1 MAIPEYSF
9 YNIVD
14 GERRPRATAAAGDG
28 PLPSPETH
36 HSVDPRNE
44 EQLWPCPIATTQ
56 DLEDAITAA
65 NVAFP
70 SWAQATLV
78 ERQKL
83 LVRIAEQIKAHEEE
97 LTDILRRETGK
108 SKIVAAVEITNT
120 IDQTMYYS
128 TIGLEDEV
136 QYEDDDVRI
145 LATHPPLGVVG
156 AICPWNFPLILCNLK
171 VISALLTGNCVI
183 VKPSPFTPYTVLRW
197 IELCIELLP
206 KGVLQ
211 AVNGGADL
219 GALMTQHVGIH
230 KISFTGTIA
239 TGKRVMASCAQT
251 LKKVTLEL
259 AGNDAAIVFADV
271 ADEPGRL
278 DAVVAQTV
286 SGAFFNAGQMC
297 VATKRVYVHASI
309 YDEFLARFVAETNK
323 NYASA
328 VPAVDATDEARL
340 GDDTIPTVFGPV
352 SNKMQYDIV
361 RKILD
366 DAKTSAG
373 GGRIVA
379 GGSELGGKGFWIQPT
394 VVAEP
399 AEDSLLVR
407 EEQFGPIIPVLKW
420 TTEDEVVARAN
431 LANAGLG
438 ATVYSA
444 DLAKARRMADRL
456 EAGSVWINQSEKPN
470 VRAWFAGFKDSGFG
484 GEMGKQGLLSY
495 AYTKSIHIQ
504 KDPKDKKEGQGSAA
518 STSSAAPAAKKAPE
532 TKPATTSS
540 NPFAALFS
548 CFTGK

>member
-1 MAIPEYSF
+1 MTIPEYSF
-9 YNIVD
+9 FNIVD
-14 GERRPRATAAAGDG
+14 GARRPAAATTDG
-28 PLPSPETH
+28 AAQTH

-44 EQLWPCPIATTQ
+44 EELWPCPIATTQ
-56 DLEDAITAA
+56 DLDDAIASANAA
-65 NVAFP
+65 FS
-70 SWAQATLV
+70 SWSQTTLA

-83 LVRIAEQIKAHEEE
+83 LVRIADQIKAHEDE

-128 TIGLEDEV
+128 TTGLEDEV
-136 QYEDDDVRI
+136 QYEDDDVQI

-171 VISALLTGNCVI
+171 VISALITGNCVI

-206 KGVLQ
+206 RGVLQ

-219 GALMTQHVGIH
+219 GARMTQHAGIH

-278 DAVVAQTV
+278 DTVVAQTV
-286 SGAFFNAGQMC
+286 GGAFFNAGQMC

-309 YDEFLARFVAETNK
+309 YDAFLAKFVAETNK
-323 NYASA
+323 NYAPA
-328 VPAVDATDEARL
+328 VPAADATDDARR
-340 GDDTIPTVFGPV
+340 GDDSVPTVFGPV

-361 RKILD
+361 RSILE
-366 DAKTSAG
+366 DAKADTG
-373 GGRIVA
+373 GGKIVA
-379 GGSELGGKGFWIQPT
+379 GGEVLAGNGFWIQPT

-399 AEDSLLVR
+399 ADDSLLVR

-420 TTEDEVVARAN
+420 TTDDEVVARAN

-438 ATVYSA
+438 ASVYST
-444 DLAKARRMADRL
+444 DVAKARRLADRL
-456 EAGSVWINQSEKPN
+456 EAGSVWINASEQPN
-470 VRAWFAGFKDSGFG
+470 VRAWFGGFKDSGFG
-484 GEMGKQGLLSY
+484 GEMGRQGLLSY
-495 AYTKSIHIQ
+495 AYTKSIHI
-504 KDPKDKKEGQGSAA
+504 PKDKKAASSA
-518 STSSAAPAAKKAPE
+518 STSEAKEATVARPA
-532 TKPATTSS
+532 TKPGTAS
-540 NPFAALFS
+540 NPFSALFS
-548 CFTGK
+548 CFK

>member
-1 MAIPEYSF
+1 
-9 YNIVD
+9 
-14 GERRPRATAAAGDG
+14 
-28 PLPSPETH
+28 
-36 HSVDPRNE
+36 
-44 EQLWPCPIATTQ
+44 
-56 DLEDAITAA
+56 
-65 NVAFP
+65 
-70 SWAQATLV
+70 
-78 ERQKL
+78 
-83 LVRIAEQIKAHEEE
+83 
-97 LTDILRRETGK
+97 
-108 SKIVAAVEITNT
+108 
-120 IDQTMYYS
+120 MYYA
-128 TIGLEDEV
+128 TIGLQDEV
-136 QYEDDDVRI
+136 QYEDDDTKI

-171 VISALLTGNCVI
+171 VISSLLTGNCVI

-286 SGAFFNAGQMC
+286 GGAFFNAGQMC

-309 YDEFLARFVAETNK
+309 YDEFLAKFVAETNK
-323 NYASA
+323 NYLPA
-328 VPAVDATDEARL
+328 VPAADATDEARL
-340 GDDTIPTVFGPV
+340 GDDNLPTVFGPV

-361 RKILD
+361 KNILE
-366 DAKTSAG
+366 DAQTSGSG
-373 GGRIVA
+373 GKVVA
-379 GGSELGGKGFWIQPT
+379 GGKTLAGKGFWIEPT

-399 AEDSLLVR
+399 NEDSLLVR

-420 TTEDEVVARAN
+420 TTDDEVVARAN

-438 ATVYSA
+438 ATVYST

-456 EAGSVWINQSEKPN
+456 EAGSVWINSSEKPN
-470 VRAWFAGFKDSGFG
+470 VRAFFAGFKNSGFG

-495 AYTKSIHIQ
+495 AYTKSIHI
-504 KDPKDKKEGQGSAA
+504 PKDKKAASAA
-518 STSSAAPAAKKAPE
+518 STSSATPAAKKEAPA
-532 TKPATTSS
+532 KANTTS
-540 NPFAALFS
+540 NPFSALFS
-548 CFTGK
+548 CFK

>member
-1 MAIPEYSF
+1 
-9 YNIVD
+9 
-14 GERRPRATAAAGDG
+14 
-28 PLPSPETH
+28 
-36 HSVDPRNE
+36 
-44 EQLWPCPIATTQ
+44 
-56 DLEDAITAA
+56 
-65 NVAFP
+65 
-70 SWAQATLV
+70 
-78 ERQKL
+78 
-83 LVRIAEQIKAHEEE
+83 
-97 LTDILRRETGK
+97 
-108 SKIVAAVEITNT
+108 
-120 IDQTMYYS
+120 MYYS

-171 VISALLTGNCVI
+171 VISSLLTGNCVI

-211 AVNGGADL
+211 AVNGGADV

-286 SGAFFNAGQMC
+286 GGAFFNAGQMC

-309 YDEFLARFVAETNK
+309 YDEFLAKFVAETNK
-323 NYASA
+323 NYAPA
-328 VPAVDATDEARL
+328 VPAADATAEARL
-340 GDDTIPTVFGPV
+340 GDDSLPTVFGPV

-361 RKILD
+361 RNILE
-366 DAKTSAG
+366 DAQKNG
-373 GGRIVA
+373 GGKVVA
-379 GGSELGGKGFWIQPT
+379 GGNLLAGKGFWIQPT

-420 TTEDEVVARAN
+420 TTDDEVVARAN

-438 ATVYSA
+438 ATVYST

-456 EAGSVWINQSEKPN
+456 EAGSVWINSSEKPN

-495 AYTKSIHIQ
+495 AYTKSIHI
-504 KDPKDKKEGQGSAA
+504 PKDKKAASAA
-518 STSSAAPAAKKAPE
+518 STSSAAPPAKKEPAA
-532 TKPATTSS
+532 KPATTSS

-548 CFTGK
+548 CFK